1 MSGQG
6 LAEVQR
12 ARALEQLTID
22 LGAAIMEALL
32 DPKVV
37 EVMLNPDGNVW
48 VDRLGEGMRCIGL
61 FSGRSARSVIET
73 TAGILNRV
81 VNEDRPI
88 LECRLPLD
96 GSRFEAVLP
105 PLAAEPTFAIRK
117 KAPLVFTFD
126 DYVSAGIMTPEQR
139 QALEAA
145 VAARR
150 NILVCG
156 STGSGKTTLANAVLD
171 CLARQDEHCRVVV
184 IEDTP
189 ELQVAVK
196 NAVYLETKSSPP
208 RVDQT
213 DLLKVTMRL
222 RPDRIVV
229 GEVRGPEV
237 KDVLEAGVTEA
248 GGMLLTVHLKEPSM
262 LFGRFYWML
271 LAAGLNMPWNVVENQ
286 VRAAL
291 NVVVHITRWA
301 DAEGH
306 LIRRITSIAEI
317 TEEGEIRSLWEW
329 TGEDWEARYP
339 LSERL
344 DRQIRRYTG
353 ALD

>member
-1 MSGQG
+1 MSNQS

-22 LGAAIMEALL
+22 VGTAIMDALR

-37 EVMLNPDGNVW
+37 EVMLNQDGQVW
-48 VDRLGEGMRCIGL
+48 VDRLGEGMRCLGL

-73 TAGILNRV
+73 TAGILGRV
-81 VNEDRPI
+81 VNEDHPI

-105 PLAAEPTFAIRK
+105 PLSAEPVFTIRK

-126 DYVSAGIMTPEQR
+126 DYVSAGIMTSEQR
-139 QALEAA
+139 QALENAI
-145 VAARR
+145 RYR
-150 NILVCG
+150 HNILVCG

-196 NAVYLETKSSPP
+196 NVVYFETKSSPP

-213 DLLKVTMRL
+213 DLLKVTMRM

-229 GEVRGPEV
+229 GEVRDGAALALLKAWNTGHPGGV
-237 KDVLEAGVTEA
+237 GTVHANDSKAALIRIGQLVQEAGVPEQPE
-248 GGMLLTVHLKEPSM
+248 L
-262 LFGRFYWML
+262 
-271 LAAGLNMPWNVVENQ
+271 
-286 VRAAL
+286 
-291 NVVVHITRWA
+291 
-301 DAEGH
+301 
-306 LIRRITSIAEI
+306 IAEAVNVI
-317 TEEGEIRSLWEW
+317 VFISRTP
-329 TGEDWEARYP
+329 TGRKVEDVSSVTGWSR
-339 LSERL
+339 ERGYEVVRL
-344 DRQIRRYTG
+344 
-353 ALD
+353 A

>member
-229 GEVRGPEV
+229 GEVRDEAALALLKAWNTGHPGGV
-237 KDVLEAGVTEA
+237 GTVHANDSKAALIRIGQLVQEAGVPEQPE
-248 GGMLLTVHLKEPSM
+248 L
-262 LFGRFYWML
+262 
-271 LAAGLNMPWNVVENQ
+271 
-286 VRAAL
+286 
-291 NVVVHITRWA
+291 
-301 DAEGH
+301 
-306 LIRRITSIAEI
+306 IAEAVNVI
-317 TEEGEIRSLWEW
+317 VFISRTP
-329 TGEDWEARYP
+329 TGRRVEDVSSVTGWSRERGYEVAR
-339 LSERL
+339 L
-344 DRQIRRYTG
+344 
-353 ALD
+353 A